1 MHKVAILTYNN
12 ASLFELG
19 CAVELFGLKRPEF
32 KEWYDCDVVTFEEGL
47 LASTSNILIQAKK
60 IETLAPYTTLIIP
73 SWPTD
78 ARIVDKTLAIA
89 ITKFY
94 RSGKRLF
101 SFCSGAF
108 LLAELGFLKGGR
120 ATTHWC
126 YAKKFKERFPEVNYA
141 DDVLYVY
148 DDTIACSA
156 GSAAAI
162 DLGIEIIRNDYGYKV
177 ANQVARRMVLSA
189 HRDGGQSQ
197 FIETPMLE
205 APKQFSKALDWAL
218 NNLEIP
224 ININTFASKANMTR
238 RTFDRKFKSSF
249 NLTPKEWLTTQ
260 RIQRAKELLE
270 SKSLSI
276 EQVAELAGFANAITM
291 RHHFRK
297 ILGISPKRYQEKFS
311 SMLVGSAGWQQ
322 S

>member
-1 MHKVAILTYNN
+1 MHKIAILTYNN
-12 ASLFELG
+12 AALFELG

-32 KEWYDCDVVTFEEGL
+32 EPWYDCDVVTFEDGL
-47 LASTSNILIQAKK
+47 LASTSNVLIQAKR
-60 IETLAPYTTLIIP
+60 IETLVPYTTLIIP
-73 SWPTD
+73 SWPAD
-78 ARIVDKTLAIA
+78 AHAVDETLATV

-94 RSGKRLF
+94 QSGKRLF

-108 LLAELGFLKGGR
+108 LLAELGLLKGRR

-126 YAKKFKERFPEVNYA
+126 YAEKFKERYPSINYV
-141 DDVLYVY
+141 DNVLYVY
-148 DDTIACSA
+148 NNTIGCSA

-162 DLGIEIIRNDYGYKV
+162 DLGIEIIRNDYGYKI

-197 FIETPMLE
+197 YVETPILE
-205 APKQFSKALDWAL
+205 APKQFSNALDWVL
-218 NNLEIP
+218 QNLESP
-224 ININTFASKANMTR
+224 ININTFANKANMTR

-270 SKSLSI
+270 SKLLSI
-276 EQVAELAGFANAITM
+276 EKVAELAGFTNAITM
-291 RHHFRK
+291 RHHFRRL
-297 ILGISPKRYQEKFS
+297 LGISPKRYREKFS
-311 SMLVGSAGWQQ
+311 SRN
-322 S
+322 